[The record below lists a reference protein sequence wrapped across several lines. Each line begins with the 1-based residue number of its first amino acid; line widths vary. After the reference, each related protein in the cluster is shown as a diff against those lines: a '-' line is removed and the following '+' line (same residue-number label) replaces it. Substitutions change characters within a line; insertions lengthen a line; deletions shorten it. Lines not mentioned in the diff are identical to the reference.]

1 MAVIESSSGKI
12 EGVERGGVHA
22 FMGIPY
28 AAAPVGARRFRPPA
42 PPARWDGV
50 RPSAVG
56 DVVRQARSPGP
67 FGELFLPPN
76 PQGEDC
82 LNLNVW
88 TPDPGATGL
97 PVLVWIHGGAFTIGS
112 GTDPIYDGASFARN
126 GLVVVTVNYR
136 LGVDGFLH
144 VGPDTEGSGN
154 FGMLDQI
161 AALEWVR
168 DNIAG
173 FGGDPRRVTI
183 AGESAG
189 GMSVGTLMAMPR
201 ARGLFQRA
209 IPQSGA
215 GHNGIST
222 ESANAV
228 ARELMGHLG
237 LRRDDIDGLVQLPYE
252 RVLDAQTKVTTE
264 LVASVDFAKWGDV
277 VATGARMAFQPLIG
291 LDDLPKRPIEA
302 IESGSAAD
310 VDVLIGHTAEEF
322 MLFLGIAPELMG
334 INEAMLEPVFGV
346 IFGMAGRDGAAALA
360 TYRANRP
367 RATAIDLL
375 SALETD
381 RVFRIPAIRLA
392 EAQAAQRANVWM
404 YRFSVH
410 STAFGGRVGAGHA
423 TELPYVF
430 NTIDE
435 PMGRQLIGDHP
446 AQATADAMHHAWAA
460 FVTDGS
466 PGHGDL
472 PEWPRYDEDARST
485 MDFGDRRN
493 AVVDDPDGDER
504 RLWDGVL

>member
-1 MAVIESSSGKI
+1 
-12 EGVERGGVHA
+12 
-22 FMGIPY
+22 MGIPY
-28 AAAPVGARRFRPPA
+28 AAAPVGGRRFRPPA
-42 PPARWDGV
+42 PPQRWDGV
-50 RPSAVG
+50 RPSAVNA
-56 DVVRQARSPGP
+56 VVRQADSPGP
-67 FGELFLPPN
+67 FADLFRPPN

-88 TPDPGATGL
+88 TPDPGAAGL

-112 GTDPIYDGASFARN
+112 GSDPIYDGASFARN
-126 GLVVVTVNYR
+126 GVVAVTVNYR

-168 DNIAG
+168 DNIAR

-222 ESANAV
+222 ESASAV

-237 LRRDDIDGLVQLPYE
+237 LHRDDIDGLIALPIE

-264 LVASVDFAKWGDV
+264 LVASHDVTKWGDV
-277 VATGARMAFQPLIG
+277 VMSGARMGFQPLIG

-302 IESGSAAD
+302 LESGSAAD

-322 MLFLGIAPELMG
+322 MLFLGIAPEMMG
-334 INEAMLEPVFGV
+334 IDEAMLDPVFGAV
-346 IFGMAGRDGAAALA
+346 FGMAGKDGAAALA
-360 TYRANRP
+360 LYRANRP
-367 RATAIDLL
+367 GATAIELVA
-375 SALETD
+375 ALETD

-392 EAQAAQRANVWM
+392 EAQLTQGARVWM
-404 YRFSVH
+404 YRFAWRSP
-410 STAFGGRVGAGHA
+410 AFGGRIGAGHA
-423 TELPYVF
+423 TELPFVF
-430 NTIDE
+430 NTTDAE
-435 PMGRQLIGDHP
+435 MSRGLIGDDP
-446 AQATADAMHHAWAA
+446 PTALADAVHHAWAA
-460 FVTDGS
+460 FIADGE
-466 PGHGDL
+466 PGHAGL
-472 PEWPRYDEDARST
+472 PSWPQYDTEHRPT
-485 MDFGDRRN
+485 MDLDDGRS
-493 AVVDDPDGDER
+493 AVVADPDGDER

>member
-1 MAVIESSSGKI
+1 MAVVETSHGRV
-12 EGVERGGVHA
+12 EGAERDGVHA

-28 AAAPVGARRFRPPA
+28 AAAPVGERRFRPPT
-42 PPARWDGV
+42 PRQRWDGV
-50 RPSAVG
+50 RPSAVSA
-56 DVVRQARSPGP
+56 VVRQADSPGP
-67 FGELFLPPN
+67 FGDLFRPPN

-88 TPDPGATGL
+88 TPDPGAAGL

-112 GTDPIYDGASFARN
+112 GSDPIYDGASFARN
-126 GLVVVTVNYR
+126 GVVAVTVNYR

-168 DNIAG
+168 DNIAR
-173 FGGDPRRVTI
+173 FGGDPGRVTI

-215 GHNGIST
+215 GHNGVST
-222 ESANAV
+222 ESGNAV
-228 ARELMGHLG
+228 ARELMGALG
-237 LRRDDIDGLVQLPYE
+237 LRRDDVAGLIELPFE
-252 RVLDAQTKVTTE
+252 RVLSAQTTLTTE
-264 LVASVDFAKWGDV
+264 LLASPDVAKWGDV
-277 VATGARMAFQPLIG
+277 AVSGAPMAFQPLIG

-322 MLFLGIAPELMG
+322 MLFLGLAPEMMG
-334 INEAMLEPVFGV
+334 IDESMLGPV
-346 IFGMAGRDGAAALA
+346 FGMAGKDGAAALA

-367 RATAIDLL
+367 DATAIELL
-375 SALETD
+375 AALQTD

-392 EAQAAQRANVWM
+392 EAQLAQGASVWM
-404 YRFSVH
+404 YRFAWRSP
-410 STAFGGRVGAGHA
+410 AFGGRIGAGHA
-423 TELPYVF
+423 IELPFVF
-430 NTIDE
+430 NTTDA
-435 PMGRQLIGDHP
+435 PMSRGLIGDDP
-446 AQATADAMHHAWAA
+446 PVALADAVHHAWAA
-460 FVTDGS
+460 FITDGE
-466 PGHGDL
+466 PGHPGL
-472 PEWPRYDEDARST
+472 PVWPQDDADQRRT
-485 MDFGDRRN
+485 MDLDDGHS
-493 AVVDDPDGDER
+493 AVVADPDGDER
-504 RLWDGVL
+504 RLWDGIL